1 MGVSSLKGRAIGGR
15 ESKRRAARMTR
26 PVHVVSDRGLVGPEA
41 KKLLGAVLDNW
52 QLTLVSLGREPPK
65 GLPAEWLRAVGE
77 KR

>member
-1 MGVSSLKGRAIGGR
+1 
-15 ESKRRAARMTR
+15 MTR

-52 QLTLVSLGREPPK
+52 QLTLVSLGQEPPK